1 MNVSGMY
8 FQQHLLIFS
17 HLECYICLHH
27 CQVIFVN
34 FHVTKNIQNLWIC
47 SHTLTFYLRICY
59 YPRKKVRDLEAE
71 LEAEARRV
79 REAVANQRKA
89 ERFYKEL
96 QTQTEEERK
105 QLAELQSVNDQ
116 LTIRLKTYKRQIE
129 EAVSFFVSFLF

>member
-1 MNVSGMY
+1 M
-8 FQQHLLIFS
+8 
-17 HLECYICLHH
+17 
-27 CQVIFVN
+27 
-34 FHVTKNIQNLWIC
+34 
-47 SHTLTFYLRICY
+47 
-59 YPRKKVRDLEAE
+59 EAE